1 MRSDAMPY
9 CPECGVEIG
18 KAKACPLCG
27 VKTPATSLSGL
38 SLHLEGG
45 QPCVENE
52 EGSVNFLGDAAKSVN
67 ITPDEGRKIAWE
79 VLTVAF
85 GIAIAIL
92 LSINLLVNLRL
103 SWSLYPVASFL
114 FIWICATALLALPN
128 RKKLGFSL
136 VAIAIPAY
144 LIALGLITG
153 NFSWAWRLALPIAI
167 FTELN
172 AAALALAIRL
182 LKRKGLNVLACVF
195 AGIALECIGLEIFID
210 LFLFDGIRLGWS
222 TIIAIALGPISG
234 FLLYLHVRVV
244 KTTNLRRLFKL

>member
-1 MRSDAMPY
+1 MPY
-9 CPECGVEIG
+9 CPACGVEIG
-18 KAKACPLCG
+18 NAKACPLCG
-27 VKTPATSLSGL
+27 VKNPAMNPRVFSPPLESETACIESEESG
-38 SLHLEGG
+38 G
-45 QPCVENE
+45 
-52 EGSVNFLGDAAKSVN
+52 NFLGEAAKSVK

-92 LSINLLVNLRL
+92 FSINLLANRRL
-103 SWSLYPVASFL
+103 SWSLYPVSSFL
-114 FIWICATALLALPN
+114 FVWVCATALLALPH
-128 RKKLGFSL
+128 RKKIGFCL
-136 VAIAIPAY
+136 VAIAVPAY
-144 LIALGLITG
+144 LVALGLITR

-172 AAALALAIRL
+172 AAALALAIGL

-210 LFLFDGIRLGWS
+210 LYLFDAIRLGWS